1 MEKALE
7 EARALLAEVTP
18 LRRDCGR
25 ICGAA
30 CCSSLEGEETGMLLF
45 PGEEE
50 LCREFPGGKLQRTEE
65 GEWLLICSGSCDRQ
79 LRPLSCRIFPLLP
92 VLRDGEVRVETD
104 LRAGAVCPLSRRGK
118 SALDPAFAE
127 AVKKAGVILAESET
141 QRAFLEKL
149 SRNQEEMRRL
159 RKALIPGGR

>member
-18 LRRDCGR
+18 LRRDCGKL
-25 ICGAA
+25 CGAA

-50 LCREFPGGKLQRTEE
+50 LYREFPGGQLRRTEA
-65 GEWLLICSGSCDRQ
+65 GEWLLICPGKCERED
-79 LRPLSCRIFPLLP
+79 RPLSCRIFPLLP
-92 VLRDGEVRVETD
+92 VLRDGEIRVETD
-104 LRAGAVCPLSRRGK
+104 LRAGAVCPLSRRGR
-118 SALDPAFAE
+118 SALDPAFTE
-127 AVKKAGVILAESET
+127 AVRKAGSLLAESET

-149 SRNQEEMRRL
+149 SRLQEEMRDL
-159 RKALIPGGR
+159 RKKLRPGGA

>member
-1 MEKALE
+1 MEKAME

-18 LRRDCGR
+18 LRKDCGK

-45 PGEEE
+45 PGEEKQYQ
-50 LCREFPGGKLQRTEE
+50 EFPGGHLRRTEA
-65 GEWLLICSGSCDRQ
+65 GEWLLICSGKCERDA
-79 LRPLSCRIFPLLP
+79 RPLSCRVFPLLP
-92 VLRDGEVRVETD
+92 VLRDGEIRAEMD

-118 SALDPAFAE
+118 TALDPDFTE
-127 AVKKAGVILAESET
+127 TVRKAGNLLAESET

-149 SRNQEEMRRL
+149 SRLQEEMREL
-159 RKALIPGGR
+159 RKKLCPEGG